1 MGLFVNQN
9 ENRTELQ
16 QRIDAELRA
25 KAAKR
30 QKVDSDL
37 DGSNAIDGTN
47 YLKGTKQ
54 TTGLDW
60 AWLIIAI
67 AVAILFGTFIYLVNK
82 A

>member
-37 DGSNAIDGTN
+37 DGSDAIDGTN